1 MKRILSLF
9 AIVMMVVTVCAQAS
23 QPLRNIK
30 EKSYTF
36 DFQNNNG
43 NWAVGEGENYADGN
57 LTEPLV
63 AGPADDQV
71 LLTGIQGESANPPRL
86 MSNTSRGICLWVF
99 KDTSIK
105 FSAAEGRAI
114 KRIEVTMQSNSFD
127 LTPDNGEL
135 ADNVWTGNATE
146 VTFSNAIGTRYIW
159 QVKVTVINKNEETY
173 VPVEPVV
180 EPIVATFDFSD
191 PNFRDPI
198 GEKVADP
205 KGNIYNETFSIDGVT
220 LQIVSGSAASKIYV
234 DNNRGQNLVTYKEYA
249 TLTFRAPAGK
259 TITSIEFTA
268 AGNSNI
274 NNFAASSGAIE
285 GMTWT
290 GNAEGVR
297 FTQGGTSYLANAI
310 VTLVDKDAETV
321 ALPAIEYVECAN
333 IAAFNA
339 LENGTYAK
347 VMLAN
352 AEITGISADGF
363 STAWIQDATGGCWI
377 QYSSLIVKYLVENT
391 KLNGFFYVVKRA
403 TSGNTQMKEAEN
415 TLESDFTAEPI
426 GEPTMIEGTIAD
438 VNVPEN
444 LNRVVKITGASFVA
458 TSATAGTLTQGDAEI
473 SVNNGTETANQ
484 QLHKITDTWVNN
496 ETSMKKCTI
505 VAILA
510 ASSATKN
517 VLLPISLVDTTPTA
531 ITDVNAANSTETA
544 IYSLQGVRM
553 QQVQKGLNIVNGKKF
568 VVK

>member
-1 MKRILSLF
+1 MKRFLSLF
-9 AIVMMVVTVCAQAS
+9 AIVMMVVSVCAQPS
-23 QPLRNIK
+23 QPLRDIK
-30 EKSYTF
+30 EMTYTF

-43 NWAVGEGENYADGN
+43 NWPVGEGENYADGN
-57 LTEPLV
+57 LTAPLV

-71 LLTGIQGESANPPRL
+71 LLTGIQGESTNPPRI
-86 MSNTSRGICLWVF
+86 MNNTSRGICLWVF
-99 KDTSIK
+99 KGTSIK
-105 FSAAEGRAI
+105 LSAAEGRAI
-114 KRIEVTMQSNSFD
+114 KKVEVTMQSNSFD
-127 LTPDNGEL
+127 LTADNGEV
-135 ADNVWTGNATE
+135 AEGVWTGNASE
-146 VTFSNAIGTRYIW
+146 VTFTNAKGTRYIW
-159 QVKVTVINKNEETY
+159 QVKVTVTNMDDETY
-173 VPVEPVV
+173 VPVV

-191 PNFRDPI
+191 PNFRDTI

-205 KGNIYNETFSIDGVT
+205 KGNIYNETFEVEGVT
-220 LQIVSGSAASKIYV
+220 LQITSGSAASKIYA

-249 TLTFRAPAGK
+249 TLTFRAPEGK
-259 TITSIEFTA
+259 AIISIEFTA

-274 NNFAASSGAIE
+274 NNFSASSGAIE

-310 VTLVDKDAETV
+310 VTLVNKDAETA

-347 VMLAN
+347 VTLSN

-363 STAWIQDATGGCWI
+363 STAWMQDATGGCWI
-377 QYSSLIVKYLVENT
+377 QYSSLIVKYLMENT

-403 TSGNTQMKEAEN
+403 TSGNTQMKEAEDTPN
-415 TLESDFTAEPI
+415 SNFTAEPI
-426 GEPTMIEGTIAD
+426 GEPTMIEGTLAE
-438 VNVPEN
+438 VNVAEN
-444 LNRVVKITGASFVA
+444 LNRVVKIKNASFVA

-473 SVNNGTETANQ
+473 SVNNGNETANQ
-484 QLHKITDTWVNN
+484 QLHKITDTWVKE
-496 ETSMKKCTI
+496 ETTMEKVTI

-517 VLLPISLVDTTPTA
+517 VLLPISMVSQTVGISNVSSDNNE
-531 ITDVNAANSTETA
+531 VS
-544 IYSLQGVRM
+544 IYSLQGLKL
-553 QQVQKGLNIVNGKKF
+553 QQLQKGINIVNGKKL